1 MAPAAPDA
9 PVSFEP
15 IVIASHRALVGRQ
28 RELAARVAASPEIG
42 SMLFINPVLAL
53 KSLGVKLSPE
63 MTHHVLHTVQLPTEL
78 RQRLDEL
85 EAKLKEALGEAP
97 RPTDAAWNPH
107 FLFEL
112 RKLPP
117 LDIGGRTPVYLP
129 PLGEAEMAG
138 LQARRP
144 AAKLRYPQP
153 RLLMPRNRVGSPPL
167 PEQPRRIDLQAKA
180 PELPVLEKPPA
191 SVTLENLWF
200 YKDRDALVH
209 DALELGILQ
218 RRALPIHTPD
228 SFRKVQAGRKAN
240 VFHTWIKT
248 VRFKV
253 EGGR

>member
-1 MAPAAPDA
+1 MQPGERLVDLGQHIATGGVQTVIPDMHLHHAAQHDGATGIVDDLLDPACHSTGA
-9 PVSFEP
+9 F
-15 IVIASHRALVGRQ
+15 SH
-28 RELAARVAASPEIG
+28 
-42 SMLFINPVLAL
+42 
-53 KSLGVKLSPE
+53 
-63 MTHHVLHTVQLPTEL
+63 
-78 RQRLDEL
+78 
-85 EAKLKEALGEAP
+85 
-97 RPTDAAWNPH
+97 
-107 FLFEL
+107 
-112 RKLPP
+112 
-117 LDIGGRTPVYLP
+117 
-129 PLGEAEMAG
+129 
-138 LQARRP
+138 
-144 AAKLRYPQP
+144 
-153 RLLMPRNRVGSPPL
+153 
-167 PEQPRRIDLQAKA
+167 PRRIDLQAKA